1 MARKILITTTTRADW
16 GILSPL
22 ARELQSRP
30 DVSVEVLASNMH
42 LDPWRGNTLAEIRA
56 DGFEPLVAPMPTD
69 YASAA
74 DAARAMAEGAS
85 SAATVMEQVAPDVVV
100 MLGDRFEMLAM
111 ASVAAL
117 MRLPIVHLC
126 GGEISEGAID
136 DCFRHAITKLS
147 ALHLVTTE
155 NHRRRV
161 IQLGEEPER
170 VINVGS
176 PAAAN
181 AALPPEMSR
190 TELEADL
197 GWSFGSEGALML
209 TLHPETLSATP
220 AEELA
225 AATLEAIDRFPQL
238 RVLITY
244 PNNDP
249 EGEKIIRAMEAY
261 AEARPGRVLTVPS
274 LGRRRYMAALRC
286 VDAVVGNS
294 SSGLTEVSAA
304 GIPTVNIGH
313 RQAGRDCGT
322 GVVHCGDTADSIAGA
337 IATALSMDRSTITC
351 PYLKPDTL
359 ELMTKAIADTPLS
372 LLRRPKRFYD
382 LKQ

>member
-1 MARKILITTTTRADW
+1 MTRKILIITTTRADW

-22 ARELQSRP
+22 AQALSARP
-30 DVSVEVLASNMH
+30 DASVQILASNMH
-42 LDPWRGNTLAEIRA
+42 LDPSRGNTLDEIRA
-56 DGFEPLVAPMPTD
+56 DGFNPLIARMPTD
-69 YASAA
+69 YATAA
-74 DAARAMAEGAS
+74 DAARAMAQGA
-85 SAATVMEQVAPDVVV
+85 ANAITAIEKARPDVIVA
-100 MLGDRFEMLAM
+100 LGDRFEMLAI
-111 ASVAAL
+111 ASVAAV
-117 MRLPIVHLC
+117 MKIPIIHLC
-126 GGEISEGAID
+126 GGEISEGAMD

-176 PAAAN
+176 LAAAN
-181 AALPPEMSR
+181 AAKVPEMSR
-190 TELEADL
+190 EELEADL
-197 GWSFGSEGALML
+197 NWSFGTDGALLL
-209 TLHPETLSATP
+209 TLHPETLSVTP

-225 AATLEAIDRFPQL
+225 QRTLAAIDRFPHM

-249 EGEKIIRAMEAY
+249 EGEKIIRVVEAY
-261 AEARPGRVLTVPS
+261 RERWPQRVKTVPS

-286 VDAVVGNS
+286 VTAVVGNS

-304 GIPTVNIGH
+304 GIPTVNIGN
-313 RQAGRDCGT
+313 RQSGRDCGN
-322 GVVHCGDTADSIAGA
+322 GVIHCSDSTDDIAAA
-337 IATALSMDRSTITC
+337 IAAALSMDTATITC

-359 ELMTKAIADTPLS
+359 KMMTEAVATTPMK
-372 LLRRPKRFYD
+372 LLCRAKRFYD
-382 LKQ
+382 IEP